1 MARSARVL
9 LFAVSFLSTLLTPHI
24 ASAAPVTGSVA
35 DASGAALTRAFVRLI
50 DAAGREHATAIT
62 DDRGQFAIDLTSCPD
77 CRIEA
82 SRVGFRT
89 AALALT
95 PAEAADTTFHPRLT
109 LALEPIA
116 DSIVVTPTRAEAP
129 ASQLGASVTVFTA
142 DDIARRG
149 TTSLADLLR
158 ETPGVTVVE
167 TAGLGGVTSL
177 FLRGGESSYTKVLLD
192 GIPLNEPGGTFDF
205 SNVTTSNVSR
215 VEVVRGAQSALFG
228 TDAMSGVIQLVT
240 ARGAAAA
247 RPSFAG
253 SVEAGGYGTE
263 RAEGILSGGGS
274 GWDYSV
280 GLGRFNTDNRS
291 ANNRFTSST
300 VSWSAGRAWSPSLQ
314 LRAVGRVEQGRVG
327 SPGQTAFGRADMD
340 AFYDHTDV
348 AAGVSLEQRISAAWQ
363 QRVSYSLTH
372 SRQDTT
378 NLMADPPY
386 TPSYGASVAP
396 FEFYDYNYDN
406 HNVLGR
412 GIFSYQSDWRIGG
425 RVTQLVTALV
435 DWDAERATLADR
447 MAGTSLQASR
457 NNVGTSIQHQVIG
470 RRGSLVTSL
479 RAEHNDSFGNEWVP
493 RASAAVVMHSAQGAW
508 GELTL
513 KANAGRGVKEP
524 TILQSFSQN
533 PYYLGN
539 PDLLPERARTMDVGL
554 SQRLAGDRV
563 RIEAVFFDNHFWNQ
577 ISTRTTSFDPYRSQF
592 FNMNAANAR
601 GLELSADL
609 APVHALRVTAGYTRL
624 TKDDVFRRPQHSAFV
639 RAAWTEGRAAVDLD
653 GRYVGRYTDNDFSSL
668 EPAITTGGD
677 YWTWDVAAR
686 YRLTSRLETYGRL
699 QNLTDRNY
707 MEPLGYLAW
716 RRTAHVGLK
725 VRF

>member
-1 MARSARVL
+1 MARSVRVL
-9 LFAVSFLSTLLTPHI
+9 LLAASFLSALLTPNI

-35 DASGAALTRAFVRLI
+35 DTSGAALARAFVRLV
-50 DAAGREHATAIT
+50 DATGHERAATIT
-62 DDRGQFAIDLTSCPD
+62 DDRGQFAVDLASCGG

-82 SRVGFRT
+82 ARVGFRT
-89 AALALT
+89 AAISVTA
-95 PAEAADTTFHPRLT
+95 AEAADATFHPRLT
-109 LALEPIA
+109 LALAPIA
-116 DSIVVTPTRAEAP
+116 DTVVVTPTRDAAP
-129 ASQLGASVTVFTA
+129 ASQLGATVTVFTA
-142 DDIARRG
+142 DDITRRG

-177 FLRGGESSYTKVLLD
+177 FLRGGQSSYTKVLLD

-205 SNVTTSNVSR
+205 SSVTTSNVSR

-228 TDAMSGVIQLVT
+228 SDAMSGVIQLVT
-240 ARGAAAA
+240 ARGGAGA
-247 RPSFAG
+247 RPSLTGA
-253 SVEAGGYGTE
+253 VETGGYATN
-263 RAEGILSGGGS
+263 RAEGIMSGGAR

-280 GLGRFNTDNRS
+280 GLARFNTDNRS
-291 ANNRFTSST
+291 ANNRFESST

-314 LRAVGRVEQGRVG
+314 LRAVGRLEQGRVG
-327 SPGQTAFGRADMD
+327 SPGQAAFGRADMD

-348 AAGVSLEQRISAAWQ
+348 AAGVSLEQRVSASWTE
-363 QRVSYSLTH
+363 RVSYSLTR

-378 NLMADPPY
+378 NLIADPPY

-406 HNVLGR
+406 HNVLRR

-425 RVTQLVTALV
+425 KVTQLVTAVV
-435 DWDAERATLADR
+435 DWDAERATLTDR
-447 MAGTSLQASR
+447 MDHTSLDASR
-457 NNVGTSIQHQVIG
+457 NNVGTSVQHQVIG
-470 RRGSLVTSL
+470 RRGSIVTSL

-493 RASAAVVMHSAQGAW
+493 RVSAALVAHSGQGAW

-513 KANAGRGVKEP
+513 KANVGRGVKEP

-533 PYYLGN
+533 AYYLGN

-563 RIEAVFFDNHFWNQ
+563 RVDAVFFDNHFWNQ
-577 ISTRTTSFDPYRSQF
+577 ISTRTTSFSPYRSQF
-592 FNMNAANAR
+592 FNMGAADAR
-601 GLELSADL
+601 GVELSADV
-609 APVHALRVTAGYTRL
+609 APVRTLRLTAGYTRL
-624 TKDDVFRRPQHSAFV
+624 NEDDLFRRPQHSAFV
-639 RAAWTEGRAAVDLD
+639 RAAWTQGRAAVDLD
-653 GRYVGRYTDNDFSSL
+653 GRYVGRYVDNDFSSL
-668 EPAITTGGD
+668 VPAITSGGD
-677 YWTWDVAAR
+677 YWTWDVAGR
-686 YRLTSRLETYGRL
+686 YRLTSRLEGYGRI
-699 QNLTDRNY
+699 QNLTDRDY

-716 RRTAHVGLK
+716 RRTAQVGLK